1 MYVNIF
7 FSLAN
12 MDNSLNDSG
21 QNIILG
27 NLYMGHIHDSIS
39 LLNLFQYLQ
48 YDTPTIQKNWIDEFS
63 KS

>member
-1 MYVNIF
+1 
-7 FSLAN
+7 
-12 MDNSLNDSG
+12 MDNSLNGSG